1 MWHIAGVYGGKESA
15 LKRLDHNLLEAE
27 IYLAE
32 LDLDLT
38 KGLAYG
44 WREDVSAKFKELRA
58 NIPTAFAKVKQ
69 SISTFYKELTTPE
82 GAPLPDWVYKTFGGG
97 LEDILKA
104 LEKRMV
110 EEDGAFQ
117 SAVLQVL
124 RNFVKNYRNRIQEA
138 SAKGGHPSTP
148 TIEPAPGTPAP
159 EPAARFNDFF
169 EL

>member
-1 MWHIAGVYGGKESA
+1 VHAKESA
-15 LKRLDHNLLEAE
+15 LQRLDRNLLETE

-44 WREDVSAKFKELRA
+44 WRDDATTKFSEIRA
-58 NIPTAFAKVKQ
+58 NIPTAFAKVRQ
-69 SISTFYKELTTPE
+69 SLQTFYKELTTAE
-82 GAPLPDWVYKTFGGG
+82 GAALPEWVYKSFGGA
-97 LEDILKA
+97 LEDVLKA

-124 RNFVKNYRNRIQEA
+124 RNFVKNYRNRIAEA
-138 SAKGGHPSTP
+138 AAKPQQPS
-148 TIEPAPGTPAP
+148 PAPATAGEATPASQ
-159 EPAARFNDFF
+159 AARFNDFF

>member
-1 MWHIAGVYGGKESA
+1 MLMSLTGVYAKESA
-15 LKRLDHNLLEAE
+15 LRLLDRNLLETE

-32 LDLDLT
+32 LDLELT

-44 WREDVSAKFKELRA
+44 WRDDVAVKLNEARA
-58 NIPTAFAKVKQ
+58 NIPSAFQKLQA
-69 SISTFYKELTTPE
+69 SIRTFYKELTTQEGTALPE
-82 GAPLPDWVYKTFGGG
+82 WVYKSFGGA
-97 LEDILKA
+97 LEDILKS
-104 LEKRMV
+104 LEKRMT

-138 SAKGGHPSTP
+138 AAKGRQTS
-148 TIEPAPGTPAP
+148 TPAP
-159 EPAARFNDFF
+159 TTDSIATETPARFNDFF